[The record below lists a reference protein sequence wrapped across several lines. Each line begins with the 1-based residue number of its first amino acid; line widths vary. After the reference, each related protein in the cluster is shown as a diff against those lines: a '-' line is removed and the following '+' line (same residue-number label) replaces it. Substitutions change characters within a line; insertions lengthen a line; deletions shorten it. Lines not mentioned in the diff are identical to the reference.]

1 MEEALKIINNLKPD
15 IFITD
20 IFIKGIEVM
29 GLIKTIKESF
39 IGTRVIV
46 LSEFDNFKYV
56 REAFI
61 NGAIDYLLKPINEK
75 ELLGILN
82 KVNEEIKA
90 EKTKNLK
97 YKNGKKVIQEAK
109 FYINE
114 HYNNDISLK
123 LVAEH
128 VFLNANYFSTLFK
141 EETGINF
148 IDYLIDTRIVAAKEL
163 LKQPGVKI
171 YEVARIVGY
180 EEVASF
186 NRVFKKNVG
195 VTPKEYVNLSI
206 HYHS

>member
-1 MEEALKIINNLKPD
+1 ME
-15 IFITD
+15 
-20 IFIKGIEVM
+20 
-29 GLIKTIKESF
+29 LIKTIKERF

-61 NGAIDYLLKPINEK
+61 SGAIEYLLKPINEK

-97 YKNGKKVIQEAK
+97 YKNGKKVIEEAK

-114 HYNNDISLK
+114 HYNHDISLK

-163 LKQPGVKI
+163 LKRPGVKI